1 MRISLRP
8 WQKPDR
14 HILAGLANNI
24 RIWNNVRDRLPHPY
38 TLQHAD
44 AFIAYCAAQKPPHVL
59 AVMVDDHIAGC
70 IGLEMQTDI
79 SRLSAE
85 LGYWIGE
92 PFWNKGIATEAV
104 KQMLEYTSQHFPSLV
119 RIYAGVFEKNKASM
133 RVLEKAGFYLEGIQ
147 RQAVVKS
154 GILMDHYIW
163 VKLRSADRLL

>member
-1 MRISLRP
+1 MRP

-38 TLQHAD
+38 ALQHAD

-59 AVMVDDHIAGC
+59 AVTVDDHIAGC
-70 IGLEMQTDI
+70 IGLEMQTDV

-92 PFWNKGIATEAV
+92 PYWNKGIATEAV
-104 KQMLEYTSQHFPSLV
+104 KQMLEYTFQNFPSLV
-119 RIYAGVFEKNKASM
+119 RIYAGVFEKNTASM

-147 RQAVVKS
+147 RRAVVKS
-154 GILMDHYIW
+154 EVIMDYYIW
-163 VKLRSADRLL
+163 AKLRAVDGLS

>member
-14 HILAGLANNI
+14 HRLAGLANNM

-59 AVMVDDHIAGC
+59 AVTVDDQIAGC

-92 PFWNKGIATEAV
+92 PFWSKGIATEAV
-104 KQMLEYTSQHFPSLV
+104 KQVLEYTFQSFPSLV
-119 RIYAGVFEKNKASM
+119 RIYAGVFEKNAASM
-133 RVLEKAGFYLEGIQ
+133 RVLEKAGFYLEGI
-147 RQAVVKS
+147 RRRAVVKNEV
-154 GILMDHYIW
+154 IMDYYIW
-163 VKLRSADRLL
+163 VKFSPDDGL